1 MSFSLVIKSFEV
13 KITDGSAFFFAT
25 VFECTPVSLYWTSK
39 DGKGCTNEDA
49 RLLIATV
56 VNIITDI
63 IVVLMPIPIIIKLQI
78 RRREKCT
85 LGILMCLGGMYVIIQ
100 LRST

>member
-78 RRREKCT
+78 RRREKFT